1 MEPPR
6 SLHDLFGV
14 ATSARL
20 LERASREAPAALGLA
35 RVDADRLAEV
45 SILRLAD
52 ADENTWGYAAFLRRV
67 EAPLAAPETS
77 PDSSGSSR
85 SASLLS

>member
-1 MEPPR
+1 MTPPR
-6 SLHDLFGV
+6 SLHELFGA

-20 LERASREAPAALGLA
+20 LERASREAPVALGLA
-35 RVDADRLAEV
+35 RIDAETLAEV

-67 EAPLAAPETS
+67 ETSLASVEVS
-77 PDSSGSSR
+77 PASSGSSR